1 MKFLR
6 TAVVVLVAYLIVYYF
21 TPFAPFAMTETIMIP
36 VVIIFSVVFGILTY
50 VAVDRRERLK
60 EAVATELNKIR
71 RIYHLGKNLGA
82 SPHLRGWFTDLH
94 GFVYDYLG
102 GFEKY
107 NLSEYD
113 KGNALFR
120 RIAYHVYTVPDLR
133 EVKEQVLYTELLA
146 ATALVSDARQKIVT
160 LHKSGFTK
168 SHWFELLV
176 LFIIFVVT
184 VIVGTT
190 DRVLSYLVTVN
201 ILSAG
206 AILALFFLEHD
217 AWTADEDRILAK
229 EYVKNIARL
238 ELRRG

>member
-6 TAVVVLVAYLIVYYF
+6 TLVAVLAAYAVAYF
-21 TPFAPFAMTETIMIP
+21 LAPLAPVALFGTIMIP
-36 VVIIFSVVFGILTY
+36 VVVIFALFFGILAY
-50 VAVDRRERLK
+50 IAIDRRERLK

-133 EVKEQVLYTELLA
+133 EVKEQVLYNELLA

-168 SHWFELLV
+168 SHWFEFLV
-176 LFIIFVVT
+176 MFALFIVT
-184 VIVGTT
+184 VGAGTA
-190 DRVLSYLVTVN
+190 DMALSRFVTAN

-206 AILALFFLEHD
+206 AILTLFFLEHD

>member
-1 MKFLR
+1 MKILR
-6 TAVVVLVAYLIVYYF
+6 TVVVVLAAYFIVYIF
-21 TPFAPFAMTETIMIP
+21 SPMAPVALAGVIVTP
-36 VVIIFSVVFGILTY
+36 VIIIFAVGFGILTFI
-50 VAVDRRERLK
+50 AVDRRERLK
-60 EAVATELNKIR
+60 EAVATELNKMR

-107 NLSEYD
+107 DLSEYD

-160 LHKSGFTK
+160 LQKSGFIQ
-168 SHWFELLV
+168 SHWLELLV
-176 LFIIFVVT
+176 LFVIFVVT
-184 VIVGTT
+184 VVLGTA
-190 DRVLSYLVTVN
+190 DLALSRFVSAN
-201 ILSAG
+201 ILAAG
-206 AILALFFLEHD
+206 AILAMFFVEHD
-217 AWTADEDRILAK
+217 AFTMDEDMALAK

>member
-1 MKFLR
+1 MKLLR
-6 TAVVVLVAYLIVYYF
+6 TVVAVLAAYLITYIF
-21 TPFAPFAMTETIMIP
+21 TPTAPAPYVGIIVLP
-36 VVIIFSVVFGILTY
+36 VVILFAVIFGILAY

-60 EAVATELNKIR
+60 EAVATELNKMR

-107 NLSEYD
+107 DLSEYN

-146 ATALVSDARQKIVT
+146 ATAIVSDARQKIAT
-160 LHKSGFTK
+160 LHGSGFVK
-168 SHWFELLV
+168 SHWLELAV
-176 LFIIFVVT
+176 AFAIFAAT
-184 VIVGTT
+184 VIAGTA
-190 DRVLSYLVTVN
+190 DLALSRFVTAN
-201 ILSAG
+201 ILAAG
-206 AILALFFLEHD
+206 AILALFFVEHD
-217 AWTADEDRILAK
+217 ALTRDEDVALSK

>member
-1 MKFLR
+1 MKLFR
-6 TAVVVLVAYLIVYYF
+6 TVVAVLVAYLIVYIF
-21 TPFAPFAMTETIMIP
+21 TPVAPVALAETIVVP
-36 VVIIFSVVFGILTY
+36 VVIIFAVVFGILTY
-50 VAVDRRERLK
+50 VAVDRREHLK
-60 EAVATELNKIR
+60 EAVATELNKMR

-82 SPHLRGWFTDLH
+82 SPHLRSWFTDLH

-107 NLSEYD
+107 DMAEYD

-160 LHKSGFTK
+160 LHKSGFAQ

-176 LFIIFVVT
+176 LFIIFASTVVAAT
-184 VIVGTT
+184 A
-190 DRVLSYLVTVN
+190 DMALSRFVSAN
-201 ILSAG
+201 ILAAG
-206 AILALFFLEHD
+206 AIFVLFFVEHD
-217 AWTADEDRILAK
+217 AFTSDEDRDLAK

>member
-1 MKFLR
+1 MKLLR
-6 TAVVVLVAYLIVYYF
+6 ILIAVLAAYAVAYII
-21 TPFAPFAMTETIMIP
+21 TPMAPIP
-36 VVIIFSVVFGILTY
+36 LAGIIALPVIILFAIFFGIIAY

-60 EAVATELNKIR
+60 EAVAIELNKMR

-82 SPHLRGWFTDLH
+82 SPHLRSWFTDLH

-107 NLSEYD
+107 DMKEYD

-146 ATALVSDARQKIVT
+146 ATALVSDARQKINT
-160 LHKSGFTK
+160 LHGSGMAK

-176 LFIIFVVT
+176 MFLIFAATVVC
-184 VIVGTT
+184 GTA
-190 DRVLSYLVTVN
+190 DLALSRFVTAN
-201 ILSAG
+201 ILAAG
-206 AILALFFLEHD
+206 AILAMFFVEHD
-217 AWTADEDRILAK
+217 SFTSDEDRELAK

>member
-1 MKFLR
+1 MKLLR
-6 TAVVVLVAYLIVYYF
+6 TVVVVLAAYLIAYIF
-21 TPFAPFAMTETIMIP
+21 TPMAPVALAGIIVIP
-36 VVIIFSVVFGILTY
+36 VIILFAVVFGILAY

-60 EAVATELNKIR
+60 ESVATELNKMR

-107 NLSEYD
+107 DMAGYD

-133 EVKEQVLYTELLA
+133 EVKEQVLYSELLA
-146 ATALVSDARQKIVT
+146 ATAIVSDARQKIVT
-160 LHKSGFTK
+160 LNKSGFAK
-168 SHWFELLV
+168 SHWFELAV
-176 LFIIFVVT
+176 MFAIFAVT
-184 VIVGTT
+184 VVAGMA
-190 DRVLSYLVTVN
+190 DLSLSRFVTAN
-201 ILSAG
+201 ILAAG
-206 AILALFFLEHD
+206 AMLALFFVEHD
-217 AWTADEDRILAK
+217 AMTSDEDMALAK

-238 ELRRG
+238 ELRRS

>member
-1 MKFLR
+1 MKLLR
-6 TAVVVLVAYLIVYYF
+6 TLVAVLIAYFVAYLLPPIDLGRSADTIVL
-21 TPFAPFAMTETIMIP
+21 P
-36 VVIIFSVVFGILTY
+36 VVIIFAVVFGILAFA
-50 VAVDRRERLK
+50 AVDRRERLK
-60 EAVATELNKIR
+60 EAVATELNKMR

-107 NLSEYD
+107 DMSEYE

-133 EVKEQVLYTELLA
+133 EVKEQVLYNELLA
-146 ATALVSDARQKIVT
+146 ATAIVSDARQKITT
-160 LHKSGFTK
+160 LRGSGFAK

-176 LFIIFVVT
+176 LFMIFVAT
-184 VIVGTT
+184 VSFATV
-190 DRVLSYLVTVN
+190 DMALSRFVCAN
-201 ILSAG
+201 ILAAG
-206 AILALFFLEHD
+206 AILAAFFVEHD
-217 AWTADEDRILAK
+217 AWTGDSDRVFAK

>member
-1 MKFLR
+1 MKLLR
-6 TAVVVLVAYLIVYYF
+6 TVVVVLAAYLIAYIF
-21 TPFAPFAMTETIMIP
+21 TPIAPVALAEVIVIP
-36 VVIIFSVVFGILTY
+36 VIIIFAVVFGILAY

-60 EAVATELNKIR
+60 EAVATELNKMR

-107 NLSEYD
+107 DMAEYN

-146 ATALVSDARQKIVT
+146 ATAIVSDARQKIVT
-160 LHKSGFTK
+160 LHGSGFAQ
-168 SHWFELLV
+168 SHWFELAV
-176 LFIIFVVT
+176 MFAIFAVT
-184 VIVGTT
+184 VVAGMA
-190 DRVLSYLVTVN
+190 DLPLSRFVTAN
-201 ILSAG
+201 ILAAG
-206 AILALFFLEHD
+206 AILALFFVEHD
-217 AWTADEDRILAK
+217 AMTADEDMALAK

>member
-1 MKFLR
+1 MKLFR
-6 TAVVVLVAYLIVYYF
+6 TIVVVFVAYLVVFVVAPMVPVTSVDVIVL
-21 TPFAPFAMTETIMIP
+21 PS
-36 VVIIFSVVFGILTY
+36 VIIFAVLFGILAF

-60 EAVATELNKIR
+60 EAVATELNKMR
-71 RIYHLGKNLGA
+71 RIYHLGKNLGT
-82 SPHLRGWFTDLH
+82 SPHLRSWFTDLH

-107 NLSEYD
+107 DLSEYD

-146 ATALVSDARQKIVT
+146 ATAIVSDARQKVAT
-160 LHKSGFTK
+160 LRASGFLK
-168 SHWFELLV
+168 SHWFELTVAFL
-176 LFIIFVVT
+176 IFASTVV
-184 VIVGTT
+184 VGTA
-190 DRVLSYLVTVN
+190 DHALSRFVTAN
-201 ILSAG
+201 ILAG
-206 AILALFFLEHD
+206 GALLAMFFVEHD
-217 AWTADEDRILAK
+217 AMTRDEDVALSK

>member
-1 MKFLR
+1 MKLLR
-6 TAVVVLVAYLIVYYF
+6 TLVAVLLAYLIAYVF
-21 TPFAPFAMTETIMIP
+21 TPTAPLPFIGVIVLP
-36 VVIIFSVVFGILTY
+36 VVIIFAVLFGILAF

-60 EAVATELNKIR
+60 EAVAIELNKMR

-107 NLSEYD
+107 DLSEYD

-146 ATALVSDARQKIVT
+146 ATALVSDARQRIVT
-160 LHKSGFTK
+160 LHKNGFTK
-168 SHWFELLV
+168 GHWFEFLV
-176 LFIIFVVT
+176 MFLVFVAT
-184 VIVGTT
+184 VVAGTA
-190 DRVLSYLVTVN
+190 DLALSRFATAN
-201 ILSAG
+201 ILAAG
-206 AILALFFLEHD
+206 AILAMFFIEHD
-217 AWTADEDRILAK
+217 AMTKDEDRELAK
-229 EYVKNIARL
+229 EYVKDIARL